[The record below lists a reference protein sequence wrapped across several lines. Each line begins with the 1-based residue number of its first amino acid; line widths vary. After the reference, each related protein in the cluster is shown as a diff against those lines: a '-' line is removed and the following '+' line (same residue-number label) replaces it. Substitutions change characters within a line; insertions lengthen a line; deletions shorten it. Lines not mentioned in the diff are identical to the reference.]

1 MPPHEWRDRWRAPS
15 ELRPRFV
22 LTLHHE
28 EDDLAVLGIHGVKD
42 SVQCRNIH
50 LSGRV
55 ELEEGACDEAHIRAA
70 ANVRFARL
78 SERRLPQTSNKLMLV
93 YFAAVTL
100 CQQLATCRHK
110 RAAPLWKP
118 RRRHAGLWSLTNAR
132 DKRGPPR
139 RSVGNAGRAERNF
152 ARRLGAVRRAVLA
165 RETCYFGISIF
176 VQVIR

>member
-1 MPPHEWRDRWRAPS
+1 MWWPEQRPPGFAP
-15 ELRPRFV
+15 P
-22 LTLHHE
+22 
-28 EDDLAVLGIHGVKD
+28 
-42 SVQCRNIH
+42 
-50 LSGRV
+50 
-55 ELEEGACDEAHIRAA
+55 
-70 ANVRFARL
+70 NVRFARL

-100 CQQLATCRHK
+100 RQQLATRRHK

-152 ARRLGAVRRAVLA
+152 ARVRWRCAARRVGA
-165 RETCYFGISIF
+165 
-176 VQVIR
+176 